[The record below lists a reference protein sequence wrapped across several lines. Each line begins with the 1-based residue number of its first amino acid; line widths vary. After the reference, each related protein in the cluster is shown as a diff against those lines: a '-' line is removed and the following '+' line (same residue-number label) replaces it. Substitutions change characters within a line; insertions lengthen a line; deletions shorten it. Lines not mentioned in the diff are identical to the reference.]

1 MPEGPECKIITEGLT
16 KLLGGKTLSTL
27 TINPKSRYHK
37 KAPDG
42 FPEFTAALPT
52 KITQIKQHG
61 KFIWWEF
68 ANGWVAWQTLGLAG
82 GWFVK
87 EKGNSGIHLTTME
100 GQTIYYDDARHFGTL
115 KFLEPTSAVKET
127 AKKLKTLGPDILTRP
142 HISASEYI
150 ARLRKYPK
158 HIIGVLLMVQKV
170 MAGVGNYLRSEILYA
185 ARVNPHTMVGDLTDE
200 QLTRLYGKTYELAEA
215 SYRAGGASIQ
225 HYSDI
230 YSHDGKFEYQM
241 QVYGRK
247 KTPGGLEVKAEKL
260 GKETQTTYWC
270 PELQK

>member
-1 MPEGPECKIITEGLT
+1 MPEGPEVRIITEGLT
-16 KLLGGKTLSTL
+16 RLLHGKTLATL
-27 TINPKSRYHK
+27 EINTKSRYHK

-42 FPEFTAALPT
+42 FSEFTAALPT
-52 KITQIKQHG
+52 QIQQIKSHG

-82 GWFVK
+82 GWFLK
-87 EKGNSGIHLTTME
+87 EKGNSGIHLNTSDGTKL
-100 GQTIYYDDARHFGTL
+100 YYDDARHFGTL
-115 KFLEPTSAVKET
+115 KFLEPSTAKQET

-142 HISASEYI
+142 HIPVVDYI
-150 ARLRKYPK
+150 ARFRKYPN
-158 HIIGVLLMVQKV
+158 HVIGSLLMEQKV

-185 ARVNPHTMVGDLTDE
+185 ARINPHSKVGSLTDE
-200 QLTRLYGKTYELAEA
+200 QLTRLHDKTYELAEA

-230 YSHDGKFEYQM
+230 YSTKGTFEFQM

-247 KTPGGLEVKAEKL
+247 KTPGGLVVRAEKL

-270 PELQK
+270 EELQK